1 MPTESQTEEPVQ
13 EVQAE
18 APVEE
23 PTQDAPVEETEV
35 PVAPTEGVQTEEIQ
49 GQLPLEE
56 QPIIIEPPTPLPENA
71 PDIQAKLDELS
82 KMKRNNEE
90 KAWEAQIIK
99 QMQAVDRKA
108 QQQGADPQTAREM
121 AKQYGMSQKQ
131 LRDQQNESINLIQN
145 IQGKEAAALHF
156 LEKHKL
162 ADKSMLDNFR
172 ALMNYNSPQDM
183 ERAAMTAARLY
194 SQQQEISR
202 LKQGQVPPQTFDN
215 SQGAAEPSSNTQK
228 LLREFNSGART
239 QAHLDA
245 VKSAMGRG

>member
-1 MPTESQTEEPVQ
+1 MVMPTESQTEEPVQ

-35 PVAPTEGVQTEEIQ
+35 PVAPTEGVQTGEIQ

-56 QPIIIEPPTPLPENA
+56 QPITIEPPTPLPENA

-121 AKQYGMSQKQ
+121 AKQYGVSQKQ
-131 LRDQQNESINLIQN
+131 LRDQQNDSINLIQN
-145 IQGKEAAALHF
+145 IQGKEAAALTQF
-156 LEKHKL
+156 ETAVDLNFKHWKAL
-162 ADKSMLDNFR
+162 HNRGVSYAMNDRLDEAAQDFSATIRIHPEYANAWFNR
-172 ALMNYNSPQDM
+172 AEVFM
-183 ERAAMTAARLY
+183 
-194 SQQQEISR
+194 
-202 LKQGQVPPQTFDN
+202 KQG
-215 SQGAAEPSSNTQK
+215 K
-228 LLREFNSGART
+228 MRL
-239 QAHLDA
+239 
-245 VKSAMGRG
+245 MMW